1 MRKDF
6 AKNYRVTHWLICA
19 QVCVRGLA
27 LGLLLLHE
35 EPRREEDVV
44 GVPVLAALLRHRAVL
59 DHGDRPDLYT
69 PFLIMVIVLIFI

>member
-1 MRKDF
+1 M
-6 AKNYRVTHWLICA
+6 THWLICA

-44 GVPVLAALLRHRAVL
+44 GVPVLTALLRHRTVP
-59 DHGDRPDLYT
+59 DHSACL
-69 PFLIMVIVLIFI
+69 FIHPKGILSFT